1 MSGLSDLAI
10 AQPLLIIT
18 ILAVLAAS
26 AGWMVERE
34 RPALALA
41 LRRTGYLGM
50 LAAGLLLVGQLAHD
64 ASRSDAA
71 LLLRE
76 RPALSVSGEQTVIP
90 MAGDGHFWVRA
101 EVNGTE
107 LDLLVDT
114 GATYTSLSQSS
125 ADAIGLKPDPLRAP
139 ARLDTANGT
148 VTARMGVLESL
159 RFGTIEAQQVE
170 AVILPSSSGDTAVLG
185 MNVLSRLGGWRVEG
199 DKLVLVP

>member
-10 AQPLLIIT
+10 AQPLLMIT

-26 AGWMVERE
+26 VGWMIERE

-41 LRRTGYLGM
+41 LRRTGYLAM

-71 LLLRE
+71 LLLKE

-90 MAGDGHFWVRA
+90 LAGDGHFWVRA

-114 GATYTSLSQSS
+114 GATFTSLSQAT
-125 ADAIGLKPDPLRAP
+125 ADSIGLKPDPLRPP

-148 VTARMGVLESL
+148 VEARIGVLESL

-170 AVILPSSSGDTAVLG
+170 TVILPSYSGDTAVLG

-199 DKLVLVP
+199 DKLVLTP

>member
-34 RPALALA
+34 RPALALS

-71 LLLRE
+71 LLLKE
-76 RPALSVSGEQTVIP
+76 RPALNVSGEQTVIP

-125 ADAIGLKPDPLRAP
+125 AEAIGLKPDPLRAP

-185 MNVLSRLGGWRVEG
+185 MNVLSKLGGWRVEG
-199 DKLVLVP
+199 ENLVLVP

>member
-1 MSGLSDLAI
+1 MNGPGLD
-10 AQPLLIIT
+10 QLLLMLVT
-18 ILAVLAAS
+18 VAVLAAA
-26 AGWMVERE
+26 AGWMVERD
-34 RPALALA
+34 RPALGRA
-41 LRRTGYLGM
+41 LRRSGYLGM
-50 LAAGLLLVGQLAHD
+50 LATGLLLVGQLAQQ
-64 ASRSDAA
+64 AERSDAN

-125 ADAIGLKPDPLRAP
+125 AEAIGLKPDPLRAP

-159 RFGTIEAQQVE
+159 RFGTIAAQQVE

-185 MNVLSRLGGWRVEG
+185 MNVLTKLGGWRVEG

>member
-1 MSGLSDLAI
+1 MNGPGLD
-10 AQPLLIIT
+10 QLLLMLVT
-18 ILAVLAAS
+18 VAVLAAA
-26 AGWMVERE
+26 AGWMVERD
-34 RPALALA
+34 RPALGRA
-41 LRRTGYLGM
+41 LRRSGYLGM
-50 LAAGLLLVGQLAHD
+50 LATGLLLVGQLAQQ
-64 ASRSDAA
+64 AERSDAN

-114 GATYTSLSQSS
+114 VATYTSLSQSS

-159 RFGTIEAQQVE
+159 RFGTIAAQQVE

-185 MNVLSRLGGWRVEG
+185 MNVLTKLGGWRVEG